1 MVEGLVGT
9 LDEAFEGVLREELG
23 DAEADGD
30 GGGGGLVLVWCYLGY
45 LAADAF
51 GSLVGLV

>member
-1 MVEGLVGT
+1 MVEGLVGA
-9 LDEAFEGVLREELG
+9 LDEAFEGVLGEELG

-45 LAADAF
+45 LVADAF